1 MSGQNIWDAIV
12 IGSGA
17 AGLTAAITAAQNGL
31 SVLVVEKTSW
41 FGGTTALSGGGIW
54 IPANP
59 HAAAAGISD
68 STQAARAYIAALV
81 GNKLHADML
90 DSYLQAG
97 PEMLNFLEAKSEVRF
112 AIAPHS
118 PDWHQ
123 NLPGAA
129 PDGRLL
135 RPLEYDAKK
144 LNGLFAQ
151 IRPPRATFN
160 APGGF
165 MIDLP
170 DLPHLTNATASFK
183 SFRYMARLAARF
195 GWDRLRG
202 HPRGTRLTMGNALVA
217 RLLKSAQNAGVTLW
231 RNTNV
236 TALLTGPNGV
246 SGIQIER
253 NGLAETLIARQGVV
267 LATGGF
273 SANPQLSKTYMPYP
287 DQHISITA
295 DSATGDGIALGLE
308 AGGSLDDENH
318 ANGVWSVAST
328 LAKPDGTTALYA
340 HLIDM
345 AKPGCIAVGKS
356 GTRFGN
362 EAAQEFV
369 PVMHDSG
376 NVPAWLIAD
385 ARFIKA
391 YGLGM
396 VLPGGIGLKN
406 LLKAGYINQAPTL
419 EALAA
424 KLGINP
430 ANLAATAARM
440 NGYAQT
446 GKDPEFQKGDIALD
460 REMGDPKH
468 QPNPCL
474 GPIQT
479 PPFYAVQIN
488 PGDGSTT
495 IGLRINP
502 KAQVLTPENHPIPNL
517 YAAGLDANSLW
528 RGKAPAHGCNIGPAM
543 VMGYIAGRS
552 LSGGK

>member
-1 MSGQNIWDAIV
+1 
-12 IGSGA
+12 
-17 AGLTAAITAAQNGL
+17 
-31 SVLVVEKTSW
+31 
-41 FGGTTALSGGGIW
+41 
-54 IPANP
+54 
-59 HAAAAGISD
+59 
-68 STQAARAYIAALV
+68 
-81 GNKLHADML
+81 ML